1 MRCGNFRKAAELGFL
16 YRQRGF
22 KNWYV
27 TLNLAISLARSH
39 FNNFNEILKIGYE
52 SINESNNN
60 PLAIISLAEIMLST
74 GNWEE
79 GLKILENIYFKDK
92 EKFDYYLW
100 QINQVKCQLLSR
112 IGKFTA
118 AEKILSDWP
127 ITKRDWRWKMV
138 LADMEIQKSNW
149 IVAEDIYK
157 DLLKKNPHSKI
168 YNFNLGLVLLSQKKC
183 KEAWPFYEWR
193 NKNPRQGADG
203 IPCKLPTIDSLKGK
217 RVLVKSEMGIG
228 DQIMMGRYL
237 KDLSSIVSSL
247 TICLSTRLKN
257 LYQRSLPKN
266 IEFITS
272 SDFEKNDFDEII
284 GTGSLAGIFWEELE
298 LNLKNSNFL
307 LVDSKKVDQWSKYLA
322 KYQEKKKIGIAW
334 RGGTTGADHR
344 ERSLNK
350 NDINSLSSWE
360 NSVFFDI
367 QFLNS
372 EENYPEYLTKNKNII
387 RIDRAGFDLDESI
400 ALIKALDYVITPRQT
415 IAHLIGSINEQG
427 SVLVPKRQE
436 WRYWEQ
442 ENNWEWYP
450 NVDYQK
456 QRDRDSWLIELNNIR
471 DKI

>member
-1 MRCGNFRKAAELGFL
+1 M
-16 YRQRGF
+16 
-22 KNWYV
+22 
-27 TLNLAISLARSH
+27 
-39 FNNFNEILKIGYE
+39 
-52 SINESNNN
+52 
-60 PLAIISLAEIMLST
+60 
-74 GNWEE
+74 
-79 GLKILENIYFKDK
+79 
-92 EKFDYYLW
+92 
-100 QINQVKCQLLSR
+100 
-112 IGKFTA
+112 
-118 AEKILSDWP
+118 
-127 ITKRDWRWKMV
+127 
-138 LADMEIQKSNW
+138 
-149 IVAEDIYK
+149 
-157 DLLKKNPHSKI
+157 
-168 YNFNLGLVLLSQKKC
+168 
-183 KEAWPFYEWR
+183 
-193 NKNPRQGADG
+193 
-203 IPCKLPTIDSLKGK
+203 
-217 RVLVKSEMGIG
+217 
-228 DQIMMGRYL
+228 
-237 KDLSSIVSSL
+237 
-247 TICLSTRLKN
+247 
-257 LYQRSLPKN
+257 PKN
-266 IEFITS
+266 IEFITY
-272 SDFEKNDFDEII
+272 SDFKKNDFDEII

-307 LVDSKKVDQWSKYLA
+307 SVDSKKVDQWSKYLA
-322 KYQEKKKIGIAW
+322 KYQGKKKIGIAW

-372 EENYPEYLTKNKNII
+372 DENYPEYLTKNKNII

-415 IAHLIGSINEQG
+415 IAHLIGSINEKG